1 MMQNPL
7 TPEEIRQKYL
17 KLATTVTAVS
27 HAERIVE
34 VIAQVDHLDT
44 VRTLAVMLRNLA
56 PPKPGRATRMVPRL
70 SRAKTAR
77 ASVTASRKRGEGKLS

>member
-17 KLATTVTAVS
+17 KLATTVTAAP

-34 VIAQVDHLDT
+34 AIARVTRLDT
-44 VRTLAVMLRNLA
+44 VRTLAAMLRNLA
-56 PPKPGRATRMVPRL
+56 PPKPRRPTKTAPRP

-77 ASVTASRKRGEGKLS
+77 S